1 MSRHLLLAVLLASA
15 ACLAAA
21 QDGLISTATYKC
33 DPSTC
38 QLPEC
43 QCASNSPPGGLTPDQ
58 IPQFVLVSH
67 DNALDGLPYK
77 LVQGILGKKEQSNG
91 CPVPVTWFAM
101 FYHSDCN
108 VAQDAIA
115 KGDEVAMQTNRFD
128 PTDPFTATDPA
139 PKYDSRDP
147 KTGKPSVE
155 IEITMSR
162 KHWHD
167 VCNIS
172 YSNMVG
178 FRAPNYYNNPPIRKA
193 LAKNGYLYDSTIIER
208 WYTNSP
214 TSPSQDRVLWPY
226 TMDAGIP
233 QECGFMGPTVG
244 KCQEGEEHEGLWE
257 VPLYQAQE
265 GETMYGVGSLGDTE
279 AGLPAISDMTQFLK
293 DQLDGHL
300 KNGRTPMQLSMHYGW
315 LTNREDKVDPSCS
328 NAGCELYPN
337 DNAKAVGK
345 FLDYAL
351 KQEAVRFVTYSDFI
365 RWMQDPVPLDKFDEW
380 IDCKTPGVKADLSAV
395 KLTDEQKSDAYYLRK
410 MEEAV
415 AAASPAPAPVAAP
428 TPATSEEA
436 TPEVTQQPSQT
447 EQQTETEQPVGGETT
462 APAPVEVPKDGAATL
477 GKAAVAAAAVLAAAL
492 LAL

>member
-1 MSRHLLLAVLLASA
+1 MTRHLLLAVLLASA
-15 ACLAAA
+15 AALAAA
-21 QDGLISTATYKC
+21 QEDGLITTDTYKC
-33 DPSTC
+33 DPTTC

-43 QCASNSPPGGLTPDQ
+43 QCATNKPPGGLSPGQ
-58 IPQFVLVSH
+58 IPQFVLLSH

-139 PKYDSRDP
+139 PKYNSRDP
-147 KTGKPSVE
+147 KTGEPSVE

-162 KHWHD
+162 KHWNE

-233 QECGFMGPTVG
+233 QV
-244 KCQEGEEHEGLWE
+244 QS
-257 VPLYQAQE
+257 Y
-265 GETMYGVGSLGDTE
+265 
-279 AGLPAISDMTQFLK
+279 
-293 DQLDGHL
+293 
-300 KNGRTPMQLSMHYGW
+300 
-315 LTNREDKVDPSCS
+315 VDC
-328 NAGCELYPN
+328 
-337 DNAKAVGK
+337 
-345 FLDYAL
+345 
-351 KQEAVRFVTYSDFI
+351 
-365 RWMQDPVPLDKFDEW
+365 
-380 IDCKTPGVKADLSAV
+380 
-395 KLTDEQKSDAYYLRK
+395 
-410 MEEAV
+410 
-415 AAASPAPAPVAAP
+415 
-428 TPATSEEA
+428 
-436 TPEVTQQPSQT
+436 
-447 EQQTETEQPVGGETT
+447 
-462 APAPVEVPKDGAATL
+462 
-477 GKAAVAAAAVLAAAL
+477 
-492 LAL
+492 